1 MSDVAPRE
9 RREKILETLRQSG
22 EVSIEHIVGRFGVS
36 PATARRD
43 LRLLERQG
51 LALRRHGGA
60 ATPESSLYDASYL
73 ERERT
78 SIAHK
83 RGIALAASEL
93 IHTAQTIALTG
104 GTTTTAVARAL
115 RGRELVIVTN
125 AVNIAMELA
134 REPRIRVH
142 LTGGRLVGASYELV
156 GSAAVQALEGLN
168 VDVAFIGVNG
178 VSVERGLTTNN
189 EEEAEVNRAMVD
201 VARRVIVVADHSKL
215 GRATLVQICPL
226 DAAHVL
232 ITDREARVRD
242 VEAIRQA
249 GIEVVVA

>member
-9 RREKILETLRQSG
+9 RRERILETLRQSG
-22 EVSIEHIVGRFGVS
+22 VISIEHIIGRFGVS

-60 ATPESSLYDASYL
+60 ATPESSLYEASYL

-78 SIAHK
+78 SITHK
-83 RGIALAASEL
+83 RSIALAASEL
-93 IHTAQTIALTG
+93 IHDAQTIALTG